1 MGSWRCIN
9 YCESTVM
16 QIELEMKME
25 GLSEP
30 ESSAKHLGAS
40 ELRKCKVTSCHNA
53 LVVTCDT
60 V

>member
-1 MGSWRCIN
+1 
-9 YCESTVM
+9 M
-16 QIELEMKME
+16 QTELEMKLE

-53 LVVTCDT
+53 LVVACDT
-60 V
+60 VCVLLSLKVP

>member
-1 MGSWRCIN
+1 
-9 YCESTVM
+9 M
-16 QIELEMKME
+16 QIELDMKLE

-40 ELRKCKVTSCHNA
+40 ELWKCKVTSYHNA
-53 LVVTCDT
+53 LVVICDT